1 MLAIPNPKTIE
12 DALTLFPHV
21 TVSVRYFRKT
31 WQFRVESEPLFIYE
45 ESAWRRTWQA
55 AFQDA
60 WKRYSKYDISGREI
74 ALARRER

>member
-1 MLAIPNPKTIE
+1 MLVIPNPKAIE

-21 TVSVRYFRKT
+21 TVSVRCFWKT

-45 ESAWRRTWQA
+45 KSAWRRTWQA
-55 AFQDA
+55 AFLDA
-60 WKRYSKYDISGREI
+60 WKRYSNYDIADREI

>member
-1 MLAIPNPKTIE
+1 MLAIQNPKTIE